1 MNVPLSSAKCIVF
14 SLMITPLCLEV
25 MRLIFYCSYF
35 IKIYIWRA
43 QSEHGDIASVGLEWT
58 SLQDAVTSNMVE
70 AT

>member
-1 MNVPLSSAKCIVF
+1 
-14 SLMITPLCLEV
+14 MIAPLCLEV